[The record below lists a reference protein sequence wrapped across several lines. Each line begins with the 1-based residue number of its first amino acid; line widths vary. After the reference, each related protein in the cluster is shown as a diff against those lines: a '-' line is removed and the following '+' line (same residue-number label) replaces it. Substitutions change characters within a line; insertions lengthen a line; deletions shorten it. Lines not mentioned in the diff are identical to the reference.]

1 MTRYIKKR
9 AGILPV
15 CMFLVLCFFAQA
27 CGVRSEFTT
36 EEISRQFYA
45 NRDLYEPLVHC
56 LYAYGPEE
64 FILLTQLENEEWLQS
79 TMVVRKMASYLI
91 ASKTALTES
100 AYCEIDRYAAPLFE
114 EQHIDSI
121 YRADTE
127 VRFTLAA
134 KYGKTADIIYIAK
147 ASEITT
153 EFEITECVEIEPNWY
168 AVLTSD

>member
-1 MTRYIKKR
+1 MTRSVR
-9 AGILPV
+9 NRTVILPV
-15 CMFLVLCFFAQA
+15 CILLVLCLFAQA

-36 EEISRQFYA
+36 EKISEQFYA
-45 NRDLYEPLVHC
+45 NKDLYEPLAQC
-56 LYAYGPEE
+56 LYDYGPEE
-64 FILLTQLENEEWLQS
+64 FILLTQLEDEAMLEG
-79 TMVVRKMASYLI
+79 MVIKKMASYLI
-91 ASKTALTES
+91 ASKTDLTES
-100 AYCEIDRYAAPLFE
+100 AYREIDRYAAPLFK

>member
-1 MTRYIKKR
+1 MTRSVRKR
-9 AGILPV
+9 AVILPV
-15 CMFLVLCFFAQA
+15 YILLIVCFFAQA

-45 NRDLYEPLVHC
+45 NRDLYEPLAHC

-114 EQHIDSI
+114 EQHVVSLSRISSW
-121 YRADTE
+121 
-127 VRFTLAA
+127 VRFTLVAEN
-134 KYGKTADIIYIAK
+134 GNTASIFYNPTGD
-147 ASEITT
+147 EINAG
-153 EFEITECVEIEPNWY
+153 FAITACVKMEPNWY
-168 AVLTSD
+168 AVTASD